1 MYETFEEAYKAGEL
15 AIIKKLGLFFE
26 WHDALDYKEAL
37 YIKET
42 FFIDRSGD
50 MFNYFMEH
58 IYNKVT
64 YFTEN
69 YKFELIEENF
79 EGACVFF
86 AVNREINNPL
96 QEISCI
102 FSLEEDGLETYN
114 EVLNV
119 YAGDVHN
126 YIVYY
131 FKTLKEAKLV
141 HNKILNK

>member
-1 MYETFEEAYKAGEL
+1 MYETFEEAYQAGEL
-15 AIIKKLGLFFE
+15 ATIKKLGLFFE
-26 WHDALDYKEAL
+26 WYDALSSKEAL
-37 YIKET
+37 DLKTECS
-42 FFIDRSGD
+42 IDCSED
-50 MFNYFMEH
+50 MFNYFVEN
-58 IYNKVT
+58 IYNIVP

-69 YKFELIEENF
+69 HKLELIENNF

-86 AVNREINNPL
+86 AVNREINNPF
-96 QEISCI
+96 EYISCI

-114 EVLNV
+114 EVLNN
-119 YAGDVHN
+119 YAGDAHN